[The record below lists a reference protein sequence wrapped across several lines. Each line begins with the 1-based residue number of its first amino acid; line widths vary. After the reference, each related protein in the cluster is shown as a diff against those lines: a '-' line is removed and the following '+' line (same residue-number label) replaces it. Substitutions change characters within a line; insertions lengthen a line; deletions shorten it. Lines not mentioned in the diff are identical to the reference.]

1 MASTIISQEIWASKL
16 AERLDKPQNWKEV
29 CDVIYTDKQ
38 TMVLPYISAANEP
51 AVQTAFMANAAA
63 RNTLSNVIAPGVVTM
78 ATETLQIVSMEYV
91 SEYVD
96 YADQAQSNYVK
107 DAQIGDLLGKKMG
120 ERLEAIVLAEAA
132 NRTNF
137 GDTGGGVLGLASTA
151 ITITDSNVDEVMD
164 GIIEQINT
172 ANGFDLYRQN
182 GGFVVWRPQDWT
194 KVVRFMK
201 ANGFSTA
208 DAALKNGGQ
217 IGIEYGGLFHYVS
230 TQHTAGHLFAGVRKI
245 TKLGLL
251 TGGAMPFGTV
261 RKVDDPASSTAGHLS
276 GSNFYTR
283 LDYGFKTQ
291 TNVAGLVFDVNVA

>member
-29 CDVIYTDKQ
+29 CDVIYTDTQ
-38 TMVLPYISAANEP
+38 TTVLPYISAANEP

-63 RNTLSNVIAPGVVTM
+63 RNTLSNVIAPGVTTM

-107 DAQIGDLLGKKMG
+107 DAQIGDLLGKKIG

-137 GDTGGGVLGLASTA
+137 GDTGAGVLGLAATA

-164 GIIEQINT
+164 GIIEQIYT
-172 ANGFDLYRQN
+172 ANGFDLYRKN
-182 GGFVVWRPQDWT
+182 GGFVVWRPRDWT

-201 ANGFSTA
+201 ANGFNSA
-208 DAALKNGGQ
+208 DMALKNGGQ

-230 TQHTAGHLFAGVRKI
+230 TAHTAGHLFGGVRKI
-245 TKLGLL
+245 MKLGLL
-251 TGGAMPFGTV
+251 NKTFG
-261 RKVDDPASSTAGHLS
+261 KVNAVDAPASSTAGYLS
-276 GSNFYTR
+276 GTNYDSR

-291 TNVAGLVFDVNVA
+291 TNVAGLVFDVNVS

>member
-1 MASTIISQEIWASKL
+1 MASTIVSQEIWESSL
-16 AERLDKPQNWKEV
+16 AQRLDKPQNWKEV
-29 CDVIYTDKQ
+29 TDVIYTDKQ

-96 YADQAQSNYVK
+96 YADQVQSNYTK
-107 DAQIGDLLGKKMG
+107 DAQIGNLLGKKIG

-137 GDTGGGVLGLASTA
+137 GDTGGGVLGLASTQ
-151 ITITDSNVDEVMD
+151 ITIGPNNVDD
-164 GIIEQINT
+164 YWRGIIEQIYT
-172 ANGFDLYRQN
+172 ANGFNLYREN
-182 GGFVVWRPQDWT
+182 GAFTVWRPADWT
-194 KVVRFMK
+194 HVTAYMQ
-201 ANGFSTA
+201 ANGFSVA
-208 DAALKNGGQ
+208 DAALKNGAT
-217 IGIEYGGLFHYVS
+217 IGIDYAGMYHYVS
-230 TQHTAGHLFAGVRKI
+230 TGHTANHLFSGVRKI

-251 TGGAMPFGTV
+251 TGGAMPFGSV

-276 GSNFYTR
+276 GSNFYSR

-291 TNVAGLVFDVNVA
+291 TNVAGLVFDGNVA